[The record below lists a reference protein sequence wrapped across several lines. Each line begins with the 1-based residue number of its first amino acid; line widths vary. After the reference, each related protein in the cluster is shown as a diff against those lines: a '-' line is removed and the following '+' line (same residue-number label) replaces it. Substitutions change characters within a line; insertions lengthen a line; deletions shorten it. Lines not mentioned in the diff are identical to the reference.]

1 VEPSATQLALPTTP
15 ESDQSVGLTAHQVGL
30 ILVPNVKRSLT
41 AEQLA
46 SQSIPALP
54 DIINPVPF
62 AIQIVRL
69 VTMESDP
76 SAGNPALLAGLILVL
91 FAVSLSIS
99 MEKDAVVPFSVA
111 VVTATP
117 DTLMMVAPAEDLAKL
132 WLRAATVMAL
142 DPQWVAQAT
151 KISMEDSAIQ
161 NAKLVTMESVQS
173 AGNLAQRAILTL
185 VSAALNQPKLMVL
198 ESQWSAKLAS
208 NKMLA
213 SAILH
218 AVLTSLVLVQFA
230 GVTALLIGHNAVLV
244 VPKTHRSVL
253 ELSSI

>member
-1 VEPSATQLALPTTP
+1 MVEVSENLLMPVQMVLTKVVPSATQLVQLVSP
-15 ESDQSVGLTAHQVGL
+15 ESDQSAGRTAHQVGL
-30 ILVPNVKRSLT
+30 ILVPSVKRNLM

-46 SQSIPALP
+46 SQSIPAHP
-54 DIINPVPF
+54 DTINPELY
-62 AIQIVRL
+62 ATQIVRL
-69 VTMESDP
+69 VTMESDL

-91 FAVSLSIS
+91 FAVSQSIS

-185 VSAALNQPKLMVL
+185 VSAA
-198 ESQWSAKLAS
+198 
-208 NKMLA
+208 
-213 SAILH
+213 
-218 AVLTSLVLVQFA
+218 
-230 GVTALLIGHNAVLV
+230 
-244 VPKTHRSVL
+244 
-253 ELSSI
+253 